1 MKIWNENIELQNLKI
16 LRKMETENQKNKKEA
31 DNQNEKKKNRIEEF
45 MISKN
50 FKGWKAKEISKR
62 NRTSNIKK

>member
-16 LRKMETENQKNKKEA
+16 LKKWKLKIKKNKKEA

>member
-1 MKIWNENIELQNLKI
+1 
-16 LRKMETENQKNKKEA
+16 METENQKNKKEA